1 MHFWVR
7 CFVWQD
13 PPASFAYTR
22 QAAAYPRYGSSL
34 APLAGEGRGERVLSN
49 ELEEPAAQPFAL
61 LERLAQLLIF
71 RDHVIPA
78 QTHATDHG
86 HESGGARGAGARRV

>member
-34 APLAGEGRGERVLSN
+34 APLAGVLAANACMVSAMRRRSQSASN
-49 ELEEPAAQPFAL
+49 SEW
-61 LERLAQLLIF
+61 
-71 RDHVIPA
+71 
-78 QTHATDHG
+78 
-86 HESGGARGAGARRV
+86 